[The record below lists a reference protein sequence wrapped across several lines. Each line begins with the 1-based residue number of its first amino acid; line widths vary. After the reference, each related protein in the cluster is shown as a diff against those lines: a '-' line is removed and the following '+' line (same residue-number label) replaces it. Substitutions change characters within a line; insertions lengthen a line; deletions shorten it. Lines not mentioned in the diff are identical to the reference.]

1 MLKRILAFALLA
13 ILVLGLIAP
22 VAYATEETT
31 AATEAEEEELAGWLD
46 DHFRWELVDGTL
58 TITGSG
64 VMPGK
69 APWRDYADQIEN
81 LFFDGDIYTVAAGAF
96 RDCKNLKEIQFSSAL
111 TEIGDNAFLGCES
124 IKEIRLPQGFKRFGA
139 SSFWGC
145 PSLRQVYCD
154 GYMPRFSEACLWNE
168 ERIYVYYS
176 PERAWKVAD
185 MEPLEGVY
193 GGRLEFL
200 CQDGT
205 DPIPNGEDAPE
216 PLAPAA
222 AVTETVPATTEAP
235 TVPTTVATEP
245 PTIPTVPETT
255 APEITVP
262 ETTAVILTETVP
274 EPTVQLMA
282 PTEEPAEVIEEETVK
297 GGVVGLVLIVG
308 VLTFFIVGALVFKIR
323 SRGGRY

>member
-13 ILVLGLIAP
+13 ILLLGLIAP
-22 VAYATEETT
+22 VARATEETT
-31 AATEAEEEELAGWLD
+31 AATEAEEDKLGGWLD

-58 TITGSG
+58 TITGDG

-81 LFFDGDIYTVAAGAF
+81 LFFDGDIYTVQSGAF

-124 IKEIRLPQGFKRFGA
+124 LKEIRLPQGFKRFGA
-139 SSFWGC
+139 SSFGGC
-145 PSLRQVYCD
+145 SSLRQVYCD

-176 PERAWKVAD
+176 PERPWKAED
-185 MEPLEGVY
+185 MVPLEGVY

-205 DPIPNGEDAPE
+205 DPILNGEGDPE
-216 PLAPAA
+216 PIAPVA
-222 AVTETVPATTEAP
+222 AVTEPAPPATEAP
-235 TVPTTVATEP
+235 TVPTTEATEP

-255 APEITVP
+255 VPEITVP
-262 ETTAVILTETVP
+262 ETTQAVLTETVP
-274 EPTVQLMA
+274 EPTVQMGA
-282 PTEEPAEVIEEETVK
+282 PTEPPAEIEKETVK